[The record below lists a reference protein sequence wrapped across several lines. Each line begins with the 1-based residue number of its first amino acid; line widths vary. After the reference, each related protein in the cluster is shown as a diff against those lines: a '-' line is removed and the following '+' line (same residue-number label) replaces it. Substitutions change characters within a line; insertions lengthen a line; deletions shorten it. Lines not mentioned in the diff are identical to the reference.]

1 MAKVYFKMYKEDGQ
15 AISNGDNS
23 NPLSVILNATNN
35 ETKTM
40 KTTLKSEAGYKLA
53 TGTVVRIGTGLFD
66 SYTPATKYQISLQEN
81 EGFATEITIG
91 SEVDET
97 TGVVVYVKAMSS
109 SDEDPSKDI
118 ETKIMVKATVQ
129 AI

>member
-1 MAKVYFKMYKEDGQ
+1 MTKIYFKLYKEDGQ

-23 NPLSVILNATNN
+23 NPLSVILNASNN
-35 ETKTM
+35 ETKTL

-53 TGTVVRIGTGLFD
+53 TGTVVKIGTGNFD
-66 SYTPATKYQISLQEN
+66 SCVPATKYQISLKEN
-81 EGFATEITIG
+81 EGFADTITID

-118 ETKIMVKATVQ
+118 ETKIMIKATVQ